1 MDVLIRIKQLL
12 NPGPIVQQSSTYRMR
27 LKENIRMTDPACE
40 DIVVKLTLE
49 TLDREPVQPF
59 MSGQFVR
66 VGIPDVK
73 DPAPAYFAVAS
84 SPYETRHYEIVIKQG
99 TSMGDHLALLAPG
112 AELEIEGP
120 MGKGFDLSPFKGC
133 DVILMGVGTGIS
145 PLRSVWDSIIQQRSD
160 FGKVTIYAGFLTPL
174 HSLLTDEMAALS
186 EHNIEVNISVATG
199 SDDWNGAI
207 GYVQDALLANH
218 PDGENSVACLA
229 GMSAMVDACSETL
242 QNLGFDDSRILLN
255 F

>member
-1 MDVLIRIKQLL
+1 MRLRDNVLI
-12 NPGPIVQQSSTYRMR
+12 
-27 LKENIRMTDPACE
+27 TDPACE

-49 TLDREPVQPF
+49 TLDRGPVQPF
-59 MSGQFVR
+59 ISGQFVR
-66 VGIPDVK
+66 MGIPDVK

-84 SPYETRHYEIVIKQG
+84 SPFETSHYEIVLKRG
-99 TSMGDHLALLAPG
+99 TGMASYLAELAPG
-112 AELEIEGP
+112 AEVEVEGP

-145 PLRSVWDSIIQQRSD
+145 PLRSVWDTIIQQRSD

-174 HSLLTDEMAALS
+174 HSLLTDEMTALA

-207 GYVQDALLANH
+207 GYVQDSLLADA
-218 PDGENSVACLA
+218 PSGENSVACLA

>member
-1 MDVLIRIKQLL
+1 
-12 NPGPIVQQSSTYRMR
+12 MR
-27 LKENIRMTDPACE
+27 LKDNVRITDPACE

-49 TLDREPVQPF
+49 TLGGAAVQPF
-59 MSGQFVR
+59 ISGQFVR
-66 VGIPDVK
+66 IGIPDVK

-84 SPYETRHYEIVIKQG
+84 SPYETSRYEIVIKQG
-99 TSMGDHLALLAPG
+99 TGMADYLAGLTPG
-112 AELEIEGP
+112 AEVEIEGP

-145 PLRSVWDSIIQQRSD
+145 PLRSVWNSIIEQRSD

-199 SDDWNGAI
+199 GGDWNGAI
-207 GYVQDALLANH
+207 GYVQDALLAAQ
-218 PDGENSVACLA
+218 PSGENSVACLA

>member
-1 MDVLIRIKQLL
+1 
-12 NPGPIVQQSSTYRMR
+12 MR
-27 LKENIRMTDPACE
+27 LKENIRITDPACE

-49 TLDREPVQPF
+49 TLDRQPVQPF
-59 MSGQFVR
+59 ISGQFVR
-66 VGIPDVK
+66 MGIPDVK

-84 SPYETRHYEIVIKQG
+84 SPFVTSHYEIVIKRG
-99 TSMGDHLALLAPG
+99 TGMADYLAELAPG
-112 AELEIEGP
+112 AEVEIEGP

-145 PLRSVWDSIIQQRSD
+145 PLRSLWDTIIQQRSD

-174 HSLLTDEMAALS
+174 HSLLTDEMEALA

-199 SDDWNGAI
+199 GDDWNGAI
-207 GYVQDALLANH
+207 GYVQDSLLADS
-218 PDGENSVACLA
+218 PGGENSVACLA
-229 GMSAMVDACSETL
+229 GMSAMVDACKETL
-242 QNLGFDDSRILLN
+242 QNLGFNDSRILLN

>member
-1 MDVLIRIKQLL
+1 M
-12 NPGPIVQQSSTYRMR
+12 QQSSTYRMR
-27 LKENIRMTDPACE
+27 LKDNVRITDPACE

-49 TLDREPVQPF
+49 TLGGTAVQPF
-59 MSGQFVR
+59 LSGQFVR
-66 VGIPDVK
+66 IGIPDVK

-84 SPYETRHYEIVIKQG
+84 SPYETSRYEIVIKRG
-99 TSMGDHLALLAPG
+99 TGMADYLAELTPG
-112 AELEIEGP
+112 AEVEIEGP

-145 PLRSVWDSIIQQRSD
+145 PLRSVWNTIIEQRSD

-174 HSLLTDEMAALS
+174 HSLLTDEMTSLS

-199 SDDWNGAI
+199 GGDWNGAI
-207 GYVQDALLANH
+207 GYVQDALLADH
-218 PDGENSVACLA
+218 PSGKNSVACLA

>member
-1 MDVLIRIKQLL
+1 
-12 NPGPIVQQSSTYRMR
+12 VQQSSTYRMR
-27 LKENIRMTDPACE
+27 LRDSVRLTDPACE

-49 TLDREPVQPF
+49 TLDRGPVQPF
-59 MSGQFVR
+59 ISGQFVR
-66 VGIPDVK
+66 MGIPDVK

-84 SPYETRHYEIVIKQG
+84 SPFETSHYEIVLKCG
-99 TSMGDHLALLAPG
+99 SGMANYLAELAPG
-112 AELEIEGP
+112 AEVEIEGP

-145 PLRSVWDSIIQQRSD
+145 PLRSVWDSIIQQRPD

-174 HSLLTDEMAALS
+174 HSLLTDEMAALA

-199 SDDWNGAI
+199 SDDWKGAI
-207 GYVQDALLANH
+207 GYVQDSLLADA
-218 PDGENSVACLA
+218 PSGENSVACLA

-242 QNLGFDDSRILLN
+242 QNLGFNDSRILLN

>member
-1 MDVLIRIKQLL
+1 
-12 NPGPIVQQSSTYRMR
+12 VQQSSTYRMR
-27 LKENIRMTDPACE
+27 LKDNVRITDPACD

-59 MSGQFVR
+59 TSGQFVR
-66 VGIPDVK
+66 MGIPDVK

-84 SPYETRHYEIVIKQG
+84 SPLETKNYEIVIKRG
-99 TSMGDHLALLAPG
+99 TGMADYLAELAPG
-112 AELEIEGP
+112 AEVEIEGP

-145 PLRSVWDSIIQQRSD
+145 PLRSVWDTIIQQRSD

-174 HSLLTDEMAALS
+174 HSLLTDEMAALA

-199 SDDWNGAI
+199 GGDWNGAI
-207 GYVQDALLANH
+207 GYVQDSLLAN
-218 PDGENSVACLA
+218 PPSSENSVACLA
-229 GMSAMVDACSETL
+229 GMSAMVDACTETL

>member
-1 MDVLIRIKQLL
+1 M
-12 NPGPIVQQSSTYRMR
+12 QQSSTYRMR
-27 LKENIRMTDPACE
+27 LKDNVRITDPACE

-49 TLDREPVQPF
+49 TLGGTAVQPF
-59 MSGQFVR
+59 ISGQYVR
-66 VGIPDVK
+66 IGIPDVK

-84 SPYETRHYEIVIKQG
+84 SPYETSCYEIVIKRG
-99 TSMGDHLALLAPG
+99 TSMANYLAELTPG
-112 AELEIEGP
+112 AEVEIEGP
-120 MGKGFDLSPFKGC
+120 MGKGFDLSPFKGS

-145 PLRSVWDSIIQQRSD
+145 PLRSVWNTIIEQRSD

-174 HSLLTDEMAALS
+174 HSLLTDEMTSLS

-199 SDDWNGAI
+199 GGDWNGAI
-207 GYVQDALLANH
+207 GYVQDALLADH
-218 PDGENSVACLA
+218 PSGENSVACLA

>member
-1 MDVLIRIKQLL
+1 
-12 NPGPIVQQSSTYRMR
+12 MR
-27 LKENIRMTDPACE
+27 LKNNVRITDPACK
-40 DIVVKLTLE
+40 DIVVKLTFE
-49 TLDREPVQPF
+49 MPDRGPVQPF
-59 MSGQFVR
+59 MPGQFIR
-66 VGIPDVK
+66 MGIPGVK
-73 DPAPAYFAVAS
+73 DPAPAYFAIAS
-84 SPYETRHYEIVIKQG
+84 SPYETGCYEIVIKQG
-99 TSMGDHLALLAPG
+99 TCMGDYLAGLAPG
-112 AELEIEGP
+112 AEVEVEGP

-145 PLRSVWDSIIQQRSD
+145 PLRSVWDTIIRQRSD

-174 HSLLTDEMAALS
+174 HTLLTDEMEALS

-199 SDDWNGAI
+199 NNSWNGAI
-207 GYVQDALLANH
+207 GYVQDALLDDH
-218 PDGENSVACLA
+218 PSGDNSVACLA